1 MRFSFYYGI
10 DSNHALLYRCTATLY
25 PSCMRTQPS
34 ESDELDES
42 PSIAIAR

>member
-10 DSNHALLYRCTATLY
+10 DSNHVCLSMYCDPLPPLHVT
-25 PSCMRTQPS
+25 TQPS